1 MAPQKTHFLVYDE
14 ITKVPNL
21 KRGGEYPFRVRVWM
35 GKGQEPVALVS
46 KPRDSDVPPSWMCSR
61 VANRVYRDFL
71 RKPKEFRYFE
81 VQYIGTPAGHRRHR
95 DEFASLAGAGE
106 GDPLAEI
113 LFERTGPIDGP
124 ILVKPITR
132 PRTWEALESLV
143 GEPITDR
150 D

>member
-1 MAPQKTHFLVYDE
+1 MAGFDPRSQSAPSL
-14 ITKVPNL
+14 
-21 KRGGEYPFRVRVWM
+21 
-35 GKGQEPVALVS
+35 EPA
-46 KPRDSDVPPSWMCSR
+46 DS
-61 VANRVYRDFL
+61 
-71 RKPKEFRYFE
+71 
-81 VQYIGTPAGHRRHR
+81 T
-95 DEFASLAGAGE
+95 AGAGE

-132 PRTWEALESLV
+132 PRTWEDLESLV